1 MRRFFWK
8 AILNRIDRWDNK
20 TVLDYVD
27 SEIVRN
33 AGSDSEKVLRGYRV
47 TLESAGA
54 KRRGELEAVAGR

>member
-1 MRRFFWK
+1 
-8 AILNRIDRWDNK
+8 
-20 TVLDYVD
+20 VLDYVD